1 MKKGKEKLHAMMKTT
16 SRLEVLRK
24 NIVEAGKGKTPKGMK
39 KLCGEESKQL
49 KSLKPIAGICKLKF
63 CLSKKMLKGVK
74 KKLKKKLKTKASA
87 KTKPSLKMKPSL
99 HTKDSAVVKKTVKE
113 VLKDLKKT
121 MKKDK
126 HKYVGKKWT
135 TVKKALQKQKWRA
148 KLLYILGLELCKLA
162 HEVV

>member
-1 MKKGKEKLHAMMKTT
+1 M
-16 SRLEVLRK
+16 
-24 NIVEAGKGKTPKGMK
+24 
-39 KLCGEESKQL
+39 
-49 KSLKPIAGICKLKF
+49 
-63 CLSKKMLKGVK
+63 
-74 KKLKKKLKTKASA
+74 ASA

-135 TVKKALQKQKWRA
+135 PVKKALQKQKWRA
-148 KLLYILGLELCKLA
+148 TLQYILGLELCKLA
-162 HEVV
+162 HEVVWLCSCS